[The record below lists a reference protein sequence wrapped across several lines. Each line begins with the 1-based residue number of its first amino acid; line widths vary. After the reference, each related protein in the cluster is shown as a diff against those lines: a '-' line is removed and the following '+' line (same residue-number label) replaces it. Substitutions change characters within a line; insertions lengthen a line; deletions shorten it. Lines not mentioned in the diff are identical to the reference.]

1 MQAMPLRRIKL
12 TIEYDGTNYHGWQ
25 VQDNAHTVQA
35 ELENAI
41 LRITGER
48 VRITGSGRT
57 DTGVHALGQVA
68 HFETSSMIP
77 AEKFRKAL
85 SAVLPLDV
93 AVISSEEVD
102 FDFHSRFS
110 ATRKTYEYRILNRQ
124 IRSPLMEKRV
134 WHIKEALDFKVLSQ
148 AAEAFL
154 GTHDFS
160 SFCASGRS
168 ISNFERTIHLSEWS
182 ERQGLLVYS
191 VCGNGF
197 LYNMVRIMV
206 GTMIEAG
213 LGKITPESISDIL
226 TEKNR
231 NLAGITAPPQ
241 GLYLVEV
248 HYD

>member
-35 ELENAI
+35 ELEKAI

-68 HFETSSMIP
+68 HFDTSSMIS
-77 AEKFRKAL
+77 AEKFRNAL

-110 ATRKTYEYRILNRQ
+110 AIGKTYEYRVFNRH
-124 IRSPLMEKRV
+124 IRSPIMEKRA
-134 WHIKEALDFKVLSQ
+134 WHIREAIDLKCLGK
-148 AAEAFL
+148 AANAFL

-160 SFCASGRS
+160 AFCASGRS
-168 ISNFERTIHLSEWS
+168 ISNFERTIHLSEWI
-182 ERQGLLVYS
+182 EKKELLLYR

-206 GTMIEAG
+206 GTMIEVG
-213 LGKITPESISDIL
+213 LGKRTPESISDTL
-226 TEKNR
+226 TGKNR